1 MEKIASPGQKMFSSY
16 TEETIQTFSCLT
28 IPETPHLN
36 TAEYRKKTVRIQLS
50 SIFMN
55 ACERQLQDFSF
66 MYPPAPA
73 WAFVLSTTLELK
85 LGSLVQLRNML
96 PELVTLSVFQLEPI

>member
-96 PELVTLSVFQLEPI
+96 PESVTLSVFQLGPI